1 MNGTTVKKYFREIVL
16 TPRTLKFGIV
26 GSSGVLVNMGVLY
39 LLTEFFGVFYLVSSI
54 IAIEVSILSN
64 FLLNDNWTW
73 HDRKPGHIVHR
84 AIKYHVAAGLTAV
97 VVNWLLLLILT
108 EVFHLYYLVSN
119 IIGIGCGMISNFIV
133 NDLWTFRSKQSE

>member
-1 MNGTTVKKYFREIVL
+1 MNGTTVKKYLTDIVL
-16 TPRTLKFGIV
+16 TPRTLKFAIV

-39 LLTEFFGVFYLVSSI
+39 LLTEFFHVYYLVSSI
-54 IAIEVSILSN
+54 VAIEVSILSN

-73 HDRKPGHIVHR
+73 HDRKPGHILHR
-84 AIKYHVAAGLTAV
+84 AIKYHVTAGLTAV